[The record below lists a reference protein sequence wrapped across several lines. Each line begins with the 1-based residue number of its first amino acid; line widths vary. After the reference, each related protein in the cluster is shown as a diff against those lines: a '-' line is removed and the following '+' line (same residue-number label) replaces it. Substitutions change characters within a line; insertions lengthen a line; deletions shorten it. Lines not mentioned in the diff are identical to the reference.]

1 MSYFENVAPER
12 VDIKGN
18 AVPDFLTAVATNGLE
33 LHSLKVIRHGKCIA
47 STWFAPYGPELLHPI
62 YSFSKSFTAAA
73 IGFAR
78 QEGILSLD
86 EKIVDLFPEECPED
100 VNEHLKNS
108 TIHDLLCM
116 GCGHDQEICDIECPT
131 WITDFMHQPFV
142 HKPGTHFEYNTA
154 GTNILS
160 AIITKKTGL
169 SLMEYLEPRLFEP
182 LGIKDIEC
190 YVQPDELHTS
200 HGGGGMRTTTE
211 NMARFA
217 YFMLNDGVWEGKP
230 LLKNWYELAAV
241 KQIDTKPDADSEWKN
256 GYGYQCW
263 MGSRP
268 GSFRADGA
276 FGQFGFVFPDLDL
289 IVVMTSATEQTQTL
303 IDCMY
308 EHIIANTM
316 PDGTLSDAMTE
327 DTTTDLSNLL
337 SNQKLPALSGSRNP
351 FYEAIF
357 SEKPFVAMESDIKM
371 NSFETLI
378 GGCGKFDL
386 PNDTAISQMSFAF
399 DETSVTW
406 TVVDGGI
413 EKSITAAMNN
423 RFEIC
428 EDHGQ
433 TYAAT
438 ARWRG
443 LNALEMEIRPLI
455 ALSGVRIIFRLD
467 GDMLHLEADDTLITV
482 GGLGMYEKTLVDFIR

>member
-1 MSYFENVAPER
+1 MSYFENVAPEV

-18 AVPDFLTAVATNGLE
+18 AVPDFLAAVATNGLE

-47 STWFAPYGPELLHPI
+47 STWFAPYGPDYMHPI

-73 IGFAR
+73 IGFAK

-86 EKIVDLFPEECPED
+86 EKIADLFPDECPED
-100 VNEHLKNS
+100 ANENLLNS
-108 TIHDLLCM
+108 TIHDVLCM
-116 GCGHDQEICDIECPT
+116 GCGHDQEICDIECST
-131 WITDFMHQPFV
+131 WISDFMNQPFV

-169 SLMEYLEPRLFEP
+169 SLMEFLRPRLFEP

-190 YVQPDELHTS
+190 YVQPDELHTC
-200 HGGGGMRTTTE
+200 HGGGGMKTTTE
-211 NMARFA
+211 NMARFT
-217 YFMLNDGVWEGKP
+217 YFMLKDGVWEGEH

-241 KQIDTKPDADSEWKN
+241 KQIDTKPDADNEWKN

-289 IVVMTSATEQTQTL
+289 IIIMTSATEQTQTL

-308 EHIIANTM
+308 EHIIANVL
-316 PDGTLSDAMTE
+316 PDGTLSGTC
-327 DTTTDLSNLL
+327 TDLSELL
-337 SNQKLPALSGSRNP
+337 SIQKLPALSGSRNP
-351 FYEAIF
+351 SYEVIF
-357 SEKPFVAMESDIKM
+357 SRKPFVAMESDIKM

-378 GGCGKFDL
+378 GGCGLFDL
-386 PNDTAISQMSFAF
+386 PDDTSISEMRFSF
-399 DETSVTW
+399 DETTVTW

-413 EKSITAAMNN
+413 TKSITAALNN
-423 RFEIC
+423 TFHLC

-438 ARWRG
+438 ARWRA
-443 LNALEMEIRPLI
+443 LNALEMEIRPLT
-455 ALSGVRIIFRLD
+455 ALSGVRLIFRLD
-467 GDMLHLEADDTLITV
+467 RDVLHIEADDTLITA
-482 GGLGMYEKTLVDFIR
+482 GGLGMYDKTLVDFVR